1 MKVSIDETALYLQDT
16 THDVNRVSTYRCL
29 LPRSGVPFN
38 EEVGPSSLANETGGE
53 IRSSFL
59 VLVGR
64 KERPQSCCSFLPA
77 YLAAKKQHSSSKL

>member
-1 MKVSIDETALYLQDT
+1 MKVSIDETAFYLQDT

-64 KERPQSCCSFLPA
+64 KERPKST
-77 YLAAKKQHSSSKL
+77 

>member
-1 MKVSIDETALYLQDT
+1 M
-16 THDVNRVSTYRCL
+16 NRVSTCRGL
-29 LPRSGVPFN
+29 VPRSGVPFN

-64 KERPQSCCSFLPA
+64 KERPTADERHNAWELMKAVASPQAWELIKE
-77 YLAAKKQHSSSKL
+77 YLEKDPWK